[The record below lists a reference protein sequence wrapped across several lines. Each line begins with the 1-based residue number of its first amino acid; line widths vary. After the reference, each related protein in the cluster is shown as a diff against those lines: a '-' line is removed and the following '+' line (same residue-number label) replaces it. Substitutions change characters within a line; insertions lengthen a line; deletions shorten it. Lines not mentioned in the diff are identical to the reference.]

1 MVSASQTKMT
11 RFIGQ
16 TRALFVLAGVVIMA
30 GCAPKPW
37 MQSAYP
43 EPVDGT
49 TVIETD
55 ERAVHIIVQSTDP
68 SAPPPDVIVEQ
79 RTTTP
84 STNDGWIPTAFP
96 APNPFEKHGTWVGDY
111 DCTQGNTGFALRIMD
126 VRGRVVRAIFDF
138 MHAPSGAK
146 GSYIVTGSF
155 DPDTRRVRFEP
166 SSWIEQPDH
175 YLMVPMKGEI
185 STDGSLFAGK
195 IDYPGCGAFHL
206 KPTR

>member
-1 MVSASQTKMT
+1 MISTSQTGMT
-11 RFIGQ
+11 GSIGK
-16 TRALFVLAGVVIMA
+16 TRAMFVLALTLGAA

-37 MQSAYP
+37 MQAASP
-43 EPVDGT
+43 EPMDAVT
-49 TVIETD
+49 TIETD
-55 ERAVHIIVQSTDP
+55 SRAVHIIVQSTDP
-68 SAPPPDVIVEQ
+68 SAPPPEVIVQ
-79 RTTTP
+79 QGN
-84 STNDGWIPTAFP
+84 STSDGWSPATFP

-138 MHAPSGAK
+138 MHAPSGAE

-155 DPDTRRVRFEP
+155 DPETRRVHFDP
-166 SSWIEQPDH
+166 SRWIVQPDH
-175 YLMVPMKGEI
+175 YLMVPMSGEI

-195 IDYPGCGAFHL
+195 IDYPGCGAFKL